1 MLVSMNVLINYK
13 EKIFS
18 AKAKSKQVAEQIW
31 LENRRFFRV
40 LHFSGTRKNNFI
52 DFRLERAGVT
62 LQ

>member
-1 MLVSMNVLINYK
+1 MLVSMNVLINYM

-40 LHFSGTRKNNFI
+40 LHFSGTRKNNLI

>member
-1 MLVSMNVLINYK
+1 MLVSMNVLINYMG
-13 EKIFS
+13 KIFS

-40 LHFSGTRKNNFI
+40 LHFSGTRKNNLI